1 MQILS
6 ICNKPP
12 FPSVDG
18 GTLAMASMI
27 KSMVNNDNKV
37 TCLFFATHK
46 HPFDEKKINPGTKK
60 GINLVPAEINTEI
73 TFAGALKNLI
83 SGKSYH
89 ISRFDQTH
97 VHERLKE
104 LLMQNRYDII
114 QLESLFTL
122 PYIKTIRQY
131 SNAPVIYRAHNIE
144 TEIWEQLAREET
156 NPAKKAYLGIQIKR
170 LRKFEDSQINAVD
183 GILAISGRDAEKLR
197 NKIKNNKPVAVI
209 PFGLDERYF
218 KNTGESINQKNPS
231 FFYIGAMDWMPNIES
246 VQWLLEK
253 VWPEVTKK
261 FPEIKLIIA
270 GKQMPEYI
278 KKFENKQVEIAGQ
291 VDDAIQFMH
300 DNVIMLAPLFSG
312 SGIRIK
318 ILEAMALGKTVI
330 TTSTGAMG
338 IDAKH
343 HEHILISNDRETFI
357 REIEFCLENVEATKK
372 IGENAREFALKN
384 YSISSISEQLKK
396 YYQLFV

>member
-27 KSMVNNDNKV
+27 KSMVHNGDEA

-46 HPFDEKKINPGTKK
+46 HPFNEKKISPETKK
-60 GINLVPAEINTEI
+60 EINLVPVEINTEI

-89 ISRFDQTH
+89 ISRFDQSH
-97 VHERLKE
+97 VHDRLKE

-122 PYIKTIRQY
+122 PYINTIRQY
-131 SNAPVIYRAHNIE
+131 SKAPVIYRAHNIE
-144 TEIWEQLAREET
+144 TEIWEQLAREVS
-156 NPAKKAYLGIQIKR
+156 NPFKKIYLHIQIKR
-170 LRKFEDSQINAVD
+170 LRKFEDQHIQKVD
-183 GILAISGRDAEKLR
+183 GILTISNQDEKTLRDKL
-197 NKIKNNKPVAVI
+197 ITDIPVNTI
-209 PFGLDERYF
+209 SFGLDNKYF
-218 KNTGESINQKNPS
+218 QETNMKPAGEPLD
-231 FFYIGAMDWMPNIES
+231 FFYIGAMDWKPNIES
-246 VQWLLEK
+246 VQWLLGK
-253 VWPEVTKK
+253 VWPEVIKK
-261 FPEIKLIIA
+261 NHEVKLKIA
-270 GKQMPEYI
+270 GKQMPDDMRRY
-278 KKFENKQVEIAGQ
+278 ENKQVEITGQ
-291 VDDAIQFMH
+291 VADAVEFMRKN
-300 DNVIMLAPLFSG
+300 DIMLAPLFSG

-338 IDAKH
+338 IEAKH
-343 HEHILISNDRETFI
+343 KKNILIANDREAFI
-357 REIEFCLENVEATKK
+357 REINYCIENRKAAAE
-372 IGENAREFALKN
+372 IGINAREIMLKN
-384 YSISSISEQLKK
+384 YSISGISEQLKK